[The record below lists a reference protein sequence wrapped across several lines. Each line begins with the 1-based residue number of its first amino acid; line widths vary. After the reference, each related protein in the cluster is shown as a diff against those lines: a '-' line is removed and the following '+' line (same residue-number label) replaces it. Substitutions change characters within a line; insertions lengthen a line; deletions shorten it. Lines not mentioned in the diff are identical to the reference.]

1 MITVDSFGS
10 YSELQIHWRIFIS
23 GLMMNMILQMGI
35 VIYLICWVTL
45 PPSLSLLSVSILPHL
60 CSLNYLWNIDGSD
73 MMMDSLGPDMITGK
87 FLQVCTNELW
97 DIFNDTFH
105 SSLDPNPQHKVSKLW
120 NLLLYLWLR
129 TNPQQ
134 SSLTLSL
141 WLSLHQWWRL
151 LSTQSKNPGWWH
163 QVLAWPGR
171 TIHSSENLF

>member
-1 MITVDSFGS
+1 
-10 YSELQIHWRIFIS
+10 
-23 GLMMNMILQMGI
+23 
-35 VIYLICWVTL
+35 
-45 PPSLSLLSVSILPHL
+45 
-60 CSLNYLWNIDGSD
+60 

-141 WLSLHQWWRL
+141 WLSLHQ
-151 LSTQSKNPGWWH
+151 
-163 QVLAWPGR
+163 
-171 TIHSSENLF
+171 